1 MVYYIIRLFR
11 LLSSNNTTIC
21 NLQCELHDFVYFAGP
36 RDIIEIVQDLGF
48 QAKVYKRQLDDTS
61 NFLSHQEEIA
71 KWRSSFFISLI
82 FGLPCM
88 VIMMYFMI
96 QMSTDD
102 HKHMENCCVVPG
114 LSLEN
119 LLLFIL
125 STPVQVCIYYIH
137 YVVLYDFL
145 YYS

>member
-1 MVYYIIRLFR
+1 
-11 LLSSNNTTIC
+11 
-21 NLQCELHDFVYFAGP
+21 
-36 RDIIEIVQDLGF
+36 
-48 QAKVYKRQLDDTS
+48 
-61 NFLSHQEEIA
+61 
-71 KWRSSFFISLI
+71 
-82 FGLPCM
+82 M

-125 STPVQVCIYYIH
+125 STPVQVRTYIIVFILEKIIRKNDKLTPLQFLFLTAILILPLSRQNVMILDH
-137 YVVLYDFL
+137 RCVTAVEISKSIDLYFANDKYNSMMMSSMTSQMIFP
-145 YYS
+145 

>member
-1 MVYYIIRLFR
+1 MVYYTNRLLR
-11 LLSSNNTTIC
+11 LLSPTNTTIC

-96 QMSTDD
+96 QMSTED
-102 HKHMENCCVVPG
+102 HKHVENCCVVPG

-125 STPVQVCIYYIH
+125 STPVQVCTMYMYLLH
-137 YVVLYDFL
+137 TLC
-145 YYS
+145 SNR